1 MIMFTFASC
10 MPAVRGDVGRVEYL
24 KASTDGSWE
33 QCLTG
38 KINEH
43 SSLKC
48 HQNVLCKS
56 HD

>member
-33 QCLTG
+33 RCLTG

-48 HQNVLCKS
+48 HQNVL
-56 HD
+56 